1 MKAGLTATFSKMLQ
15 YFFRVRLRRHRDL
28 FAFLPAGST
37 APACL
42 PVCLPVCVCCVFRS
56 RFVIT
61 YLQISFFLPISCF
74 FLPRIGRLCLDPL
87 PFVLFPVLVLLV
99 SSLPPLLLVI
109 PLLPF
114 CRFPF
119 LAFSFFCFL
128 PFSSFGSCF
137 TFAVLFFSCA
147 PYPFRVSLFLPPFSS
162 GRHRFLQA

>member
-1 MKAGLTATFSKMLQ
+1 MKAGVTATFCKMLQ
-15 YFFRVRLRRHRDL
+15 HFFRVRLPRHRD
-28 FAFLPAGST
+28 FVRF
-37 APACL
+37 PACWFHRSCLSACLSACLRMLCVSRSFRYYVSPDLLL
-42 PVCLPVCVCCVFRS
+42 PSDIL
-56 RFVIT
+56 
-61 YLQISFFLPISCF
+61 F
-74 FLPRIGRLCLDPL
+74 FLPRLGRLCLHPL
-87 PFVLFPVLVLLV
+87 PFVLFPVLVLFV
-99 SSLPPLLLVI
+99 SSLPPLLFVI